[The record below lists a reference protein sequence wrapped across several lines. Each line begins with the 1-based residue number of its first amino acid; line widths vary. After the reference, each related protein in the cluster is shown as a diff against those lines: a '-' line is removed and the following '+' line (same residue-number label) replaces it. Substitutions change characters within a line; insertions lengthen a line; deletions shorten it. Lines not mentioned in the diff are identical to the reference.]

1 MWDVAA
7 YMGKNDWNSLFE
19 VKGSYAS
26 REFAQRSGHPARP
39 WAFYLAVKLQP
50 PAPQSVRAGI

>member
-1 MWDVAA
+1 MSLVVPAGPGA

-26 REFAQRSGHPARP
+26 SEFALRSG
-39 WAFYLAVKLQP
+39 L
-50 PAPQSVRAGI
+50 